1 MQEACFC
8 TKHNIFYFSKAE
20 KKVSEWLVERSNKL
34 KANRVVRRKERR
46 KKSKGRPSNY
56 YDYAFI
62 GIIIYY
68 ASVRSYH
75 FFLFFGFKDS

>member
-46 KKSKGRPSNY
+46 KKSKGKKNEAGSAGKEPLPN
-56 YDYAFI
+56 
-62 GIIIYY
+62 
-68 ASVRSYH
+68 
-75 FFLFFGFKDS
+75 

>member
-1 MQEACFC
+1 M
-8 TKHNIFYFSKAE
+8 
-20 KKVSEWLVERSNKL
+20 VERSNKL
-34 KANRVVRRKERR
+34 KANRVVSRKERR

-56 YDYAFI
+56 YDYAFN

-75 FFLFFGFKDS
+75 FFSASRIAAAK